1 MKICLIGYS
10 VPCLLLANILSNKNI
25 KISIFKENYYQ
36 SKFNTRTIGITK
48 KNIDFLTKEKIFVEK
63 LAWPI
68 KNIKIFNDLKTNVE
82 ILNFGPRN
90 DKYFSIVKN
99 FQLTN
104 LLTKKTKNNKLIKL
118 IKKNK
123 TVFYNSIINGK
134 IQFDLIINFN
144 ENNKISKEIFF

>member
-63 LAWPI
+63 FAWPI
-68 KNIKIFNDLKTNVE
+68 KNIKIFNDLKSNVE

-118 IKKNK
+118 IKKK
-123 TVFYNSIINGK
+123 
-134 IQFDLIINFN
+134 
-144 ENNKISKEIFF
+144 